1 MAALPYTKA
10 SGKAKP
16 LATEISRRDFCVAN
30 LFGLLPLL
38 VLLWLMQDA
47 MGIWQVTLG
56 YVCLLA
62 GAVGAGW
69 VWWLG
74 LLKRKLGGYT
84 GDTLGAIQQI
94 SEIMFYI
101 ASLAWLQY
109 IDAYYL

>member
-1 MAALPYTKA
+1 MFKFQLLTAMHADTVICVLICAHALSRLTAVWLMAALPYTKA

-56 YVCLLA
+56 YVF
-62 GAVGAGW
+62 VGW
-69 VWWLG
+69 CNWRWLG
-74 LLKRKLGGYT
+74 LVAR
-84 GDTLGAIQQI
+84 A
-94 SEIMFYI
+94 
-101 ASLAWLQY
+101 A
-109 IDAYYL
+109 